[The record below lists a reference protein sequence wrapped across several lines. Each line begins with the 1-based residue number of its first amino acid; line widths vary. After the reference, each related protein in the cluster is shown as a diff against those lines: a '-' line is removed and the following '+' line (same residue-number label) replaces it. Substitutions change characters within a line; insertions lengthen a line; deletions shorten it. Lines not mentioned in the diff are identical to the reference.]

1 MFSHD
6 CLKCDQWR
14 ISWSSPPSISG
25 QCYKTLSV
33 LEVNLLLIQH
43 KQSSQIPTSKIVGG
57 QPYSDTSLYKVSEY
71 SIVSRMVKKF
81 MRQARFG
88 GHRDPSVLP
97 VRSYSLHL
105 TTWGL
110 FHKTLRI
117 HKLQICRNGQILTVN
132 LLVSCKNSVIY
143 SHFAVNYDEKK
154 SFTEQFYGGPKYF
167 LPKCGIATVRTNT
180 VVSSTFVRICFAS
193 LEMYLVYLLVSIYF
207 NACNGCFN

>member
-1 MFSHD
+1 
-6 CLKCDQWR
+6 
-14 ISWSSPPSISG
+14 
-25 QCYKTLSV
+25 
-33 LEVNLLLIQH
+33 
-43 KQSSQIPTSKIVGG
+43 
-57 QPYSDTSLYKVSEY
+57 
-71 SIVSRMVKKF
+71 

-97 VRSYSLHL
+97 VPSYSLHL

-154 SFTEQFYGGPKYF
+154 VLRNSFMEAQNIFYPNVALQQLEQILLLLQP
-167 LPKCGIATVRTNT
+167 
-180 VVSSTFVRICFAS
+180 S
-193 LEMYLVYLLVSIYF
+193 LEYASPH
-207 NACNGCFN
+207 